1 MPGAGK
7 VEPVAP
13 LPEYTPAQLI
23 HVYSKAG
30 AIASDLM
37 SEIVNRKYQTL
48 GFIEETIDN
57 LPEGLEER
65 LYKIKEATLQE
76 LLI

>member
-1 MPGAGK
+1 MPGTGK

-48 GFIEETIDN
+48 TFIEDTIEN
-57 LPEGLEER
+57 IPEGIEEK
-65 LYKIKEATLQE
+65 LFNIKEATLQE